1 MSSSSST
8 TKISILSGIFIPP
21 SFRIFIIRFKRKLKE
36 VSLKFH
42 HDHLEST
49 CSIFLHILN
58 PIVLVPE
65 SHVERL
71 TQEVYR
77 NQLLDFSLISSRQI
91 VNRSKHLFFE
101 SVYLQETRTNLKNDN
116 DKFLYFFPLQ
126 IYNVSTFLIDV
137 PLR

>member
-8 TKISILSGIFIPP
+8 TKISIFPGIFILP
-21 SFRIFIIRFKRKLKE
+21 SFRIFIIQFKRKQKE

-42 HDHLEST
+42 HDHLEDT

-58 PIVLVPE
+58 PIVVISE

-77 NQLLDFSLISSRQI
+77 VQLLDFSLITSRQI
-91 VNRSKHLFFE
+91 VNRSKHFFF
-101 SVYLQETRTNLKNDN
+101 K
-116 DKFLYFFPLQ
+116 
-126 IYNVSTFLIDV
+126 
-137 PLR
+137 